1 MSQRA
6 SGTAADPREL
16 HRRIGR
22 LAFDRGLV
30 DVHELSAAIVDAGRR
45 PGSDPDLIWV
55 ESGLLTRPELDELM
69 SALGLTPTG
78 PVLHA
83 APGAESSEDP
93 TTSHNLAQVAGSLAR
108 DDDRA
113 SGDGSAAAR
122 YLLGEELGRGGVG
135 VVIKAFDRNLGR
147 TVALKKLQDW
157 PQPAE
162 EVERFIEEAQAT
174 GQLEHPNIVPV
185 YDLGRL
191 AGGEVYYTM
200 KRVRNRSLRNVIDGL
215 IRGDAEVVSEYGT
228 TRLLSIFLQVCQA
241 MHYAHARGVIHRD
254 LKPDNIMLGDY
265 GEVHVMDWGLARILD
280 RGVVTERS
288 ARGPEKVEPGMTI
301 GTPAYMPPE
310 QARGLLDIVDE
321 RSDLYSLGVVLYEM
335 MTLRQPSTRDGIMP
349 TLLAVISDPIP
360 PPRAVAPDR
369 GIGEA
374 MEAII
379 LKALEKDRD
388 LRWRS
393 ARELHDAVERYL
405 DGRNEIEA
413 MRHAREGERFGRAYE
428 QAKSD
433 MQRLEREVRE
443 ISGRV
448 RDWQPVSVK
457 RAVWELQDR
466 QQQAAVRMVRAFGD
480 AVREYTQALAREP
493 ELAVARQGLA
503 QLFWSRCELAERD
516 GNELDRLYFE
526 TQLRHYDDGSLVER
540 MTRQAEVTVM
550 SEPPG
555 ADVFVAR
562 YAERERVEVAG
573 QPAHLGTTPV
583 AASPFE
589 RGSYRLRLKVA
600 GRPPVTLPLLV
611 QRADPQPVRV
621 VLPSSAQWRE
631 GFCYIP
637 AGSSMIGGD
646 AEALDPLPARR
657 MAVQAFFMTRYPV
670 TFGEY
675 AAFLTDISRERPQ
688 EALDRLPRTRDAAE
702 PLLVLGAD
710 GQWLPSETLIEAA
723 MRELYPVGQGF
734 EERMPVVAVR
744 FEDAMAYLSWR
755 SGRDGIAYRLPSE
768 LEWERAARGA
778 DGRTFPWGSKFDAS
792 FCRMSSSRAT
802 PAHPE
807 PIGAFP
813 SDRSPFDVHDLAGG
827 VREWVTSPDL
837 DLEHAMLRGGFW
849 AGDARTCRSASRW
862 RVPRSTRSATVGFRL
877 AYGLDEVSR

>member
-1 MSQRA
+1 MS
-6 SGTAADPREL
+6 E
-16 HRRIGR
+16 I
-22 LAFDRGLV
+22 
-30 DVHELSAAIVDAGRR
+30 R
-45 PGSDPDLIWV
+45 PGSDEALEAGLEFAFGRPRSSVLGELERSVGAPLARVSLLGASEGLPVRDEVGVPERVEGHSTYRVLGELARGGMGILYRGEDVDLGRDVALKVLREELARRPGVVQRFV
-55 ESGLLTRPELDELM
+55 EE
-69 SALGLTPTG
+69 
-78 PVLHA
+78 
-83 APGAESSEDP
+83 
-93 TTSHNLAQVAGSLAR
+93 AQVAGQLQHP
-108 DDDRA
+108 
-113 SGDGSAAAR
+113 GVVPVH
-122 YLLGEELGRGGVG
+122 ELGLLPDGRPYFAMKLVQGRTFAEALAETGATGRVRWIDTFAS
-135 VVIKAFDRNLGR
+135 VCR
-147 TVALKKLQDW
+147 TVA
-157 PQPAE
+157 
-162 EVERFIEEAQAT
+162 
-174 GQLEHPNIVPV
+174 
-185 YDLGRL
+185 
-191 AGGEVYYTM
+191 
-200 KRVRNRSLRNVIDGL
+200 
-215 IRGDAEVVSEYGT
+215 
-228 TRLLSIFLQVCQA
+228 
-241 MHYAHARGVIHRD
+241 YAHSRGVVHRD
-254 LKPDNIMLGDY
+254 LKPANVLLGKF
-265 GEVHVMDWGLARILD
+265 GEVQVIDWGLAKVL
-280 RGVVTERS
+280 GRS
-288 ARGPEKVEPGMTI
+288 AGTAHTGEARASQAGQVL